1 MKVPRVAKLS
11 VRVSV
16 SFARPRHFYAK
27 PVPASQALDR
37 TYVSYE
43 PRQRLLSVRGRDESD
58 LVPLDCEEDA
68 AEGAVV
74 NQVVALVRV
83 QREKAFADVFVDLE

>member
-1 MKVPRVAKLS
+1 
-11 VRVSV
+11 
-16 SFARPRHFYAK
+16 
-27 PVPASQALDR
+27 
-37 TYVSYE
+37 
-43 PRQRLLSVRGRDESD
+43 
-58 LVPLDCEEDA
+58 LDCEEDA